1 MTIWI
6 MVLDENPAIVPYREV
21 LSSLAFI
28 SQSSE
33 RAPTLVSPLSSGV
46 EVHLLLLL
54 CFAVASALSLL
65 DKYDSTFFTEANM
78 S

>member
-1 MTIWI
+1 
-6 MVLDENPAIVPYREV
+6 MVLDVNPAIVPHREV
-21 LSSLAFI
+21 VSSLAFI

-33 RAPTLVSPLSSGV
+33 TAPTLVSPLSSGV

-65 DKYDSTFFTEANM
+65 DKYQYLFQTS
-78 S
+78 